1 MEILTITV
9 LKGGVAK
16 TTTAAILAQ
25 AAAHRG
31 RRVLAI
37 DLDSQGNLSQA
48 LAVRANNGAQNSYR
62 LLTGEVPARE
72 TIVRSAQ
79 GLDVIPA
86 SQNLVTITSGRG
98 SARRLRQAL
107 GPIRN
112 DYDFIFIDTPTAGEL
127 QYNALMASTG
137 IIIPLQVDTYNIQSL
152 YQITDVVKQIQK
164 SNPALEIKGA
174 VITKYEGNT
183 NYAKQMR
190 AALEANAAEM
200 GIPVLGAIRKGI
212 VVQEAAGL
220 QKSLYKYA
228 KRSTPAVDYLA
239 VYDQLD
245 RNQ

>member
-1 MEILTITV
+1 MSR
-9 LKGGVAK
+9 K
-16 TTTAAILAQ
+16 
-25 AAAHRG
+25 
-31 RRVLAI
+31 
-37 DLDSQGNLSQA
+37 N
-48 LAVRANNGAQNSYR
+48 
-62 LLTGEVPARE
+62 
-72 TIVRSAQ
+72 
-79 GLDVIPA
+79 
-86 SQNLVTITSGRG
+86 
-98 SARRLRQAL
+98 RLRINSA
-107 GPIRN
+107 
-112 DYDFIFIDTPTAGEL
+112 
-127 QYNALMASTG
+127 TG

-200 GIPVLGAIRKGI
+200 GITVLGAIRKGI